1 MQITLKKENKVTSQT
16 VSIEEKE
23 IALRRRLL
31 NLVPHAGVQQIRRI
45 ADEIDEYSRH
55 IFEEKKRAMREGDAA
70 VVHQIGEGKDIMSKL
85 SACVQSG
92 ARWIG
97 GADARCSAG
106 EHACE

>member
-1 MQITLKKENKVTSQT
+1 MKIGSPALQRKLVDLIPSKR
-16 VSIEEKE
+16 
-23 IALRRRLL
+23 LRR
-31 NLVPHAGVQQIRRI
+31 GKQIS
-45 ADEIDEYSRH
+45 DEIEKHAKY
-55 IFEEKKRAMREGDAA
+55 IFEQKKRAMREGDEA

-85 SACVQSG
+85 SACVRCG

>member
-1 MQITLKKENKVTSQT
+1 MKLGSP
-16 VSIEEKE
+16 
-23 IALRRRLL
+23 ALRRRLL

-85 SACVQSG
+85 SKSTLETLLRRA
-92 ARWIG
+92 
-97 GADARCSAG
+97 
-106 EHACE
+106 